1 MRSMLTWSLG
11 VALAAMLGC
20 SDNNSPSNGGGGGGG
35 GNPGTV
41 TIGNIFFQSG
51 NNGTQNPA
59 IDTVAVGTTVTWTMT
74 NTGSTSHTVRSEESP
89 SFASSDTLSGNGTTY
104 TVTFTAPGT
113 YQYDCAIHGDLM
125 TGRIVVQ

>member
-1 MRSMLTWSLG
+1 MLSWSLAVG
-11 VALAAMLGC
+11 LVAMLGC
-20 SDNNSPSNGGGGGGG
+20 SDNNSPSGGGDGGGGGG

-59 IDTVAVGTTVTWTMT
+59 IDTVAAGTTVTWTLT
-74 NTGSTSHTVRSEESP
+74 NTGSTSHTVRSDGSP
-89 SFASSDTLSGNGTTY
+89 SFTSSGTLTGNGTTHK
-104 TVTFTAPGT
+104 VTFMTPGT
-113 YQYDCAIHGDLM
+113 YQYDCAIHGALM